1 MTATPTDRRTPHSPD
16 PSPDPSP
23 NLSASMPPPAPW
35 TVEDGAHVY
44 GVDAWGAGLFSVNDA
59 GHIEAVCGD
68 GPADR
73 IDLHAVVSGLRERGI
88 HPPVLLRFS
97 DILSRRLVELS
108 DAFKTA
114 MRENEYEGHYQPVYP
129 IKVNQ
134 QQQVVD
140 EVCRLGDEINCGLEV
155 GSKPE
160 LLAVLARTSVDSDQL
175 IICNGF
181 KDDAYCEAVLL
192 ATKLGRRIIPVVES
206 LREAHALIRIAK
218 MYDVR
223 PRLGVRVKLAS
234 KGSGRWRDSAGAKS
248 KFGLFVSEILEMV
261 ELLRAEG
268 LLDSLE
274 LLHCH
279 SGSQVQDIR
288 KVKDVVTELAHV
300 YVGLRRAG
308 AGLKYLDVGGGL
320 GVDYMGQQANAS
332 SSMNYSVEEYASDV
346 VYRIGAV
353 CQQAG
358 VPHPTIVTECGRA
371 MVAHSSVLV
380 MNVLGS
386 TGPRSLVA
394 GAEGIDL
401 KDLPGE
407 VPQPLV
413 DLKAALDD
421 VSERRLLECYHDA
434 MQARDAAMTLFS
446 LGYLSLEGRS
456 AAERLFWAACER
468 VLEVAR
474 RLDEMPEELEALED
488 QLSDI
493 YSCNFSIFQSL
504 PDVWAI
510 GQLFPICPIHRL
522 DEAPTRRAILADITC
537 DSDGEIRRFVSPDGP
552 ARSLPVHE
560 LSPGRHYDLGVFLVG
575 AYQETLGD
583 LHNLFGDAHAVHIR
597 LDEGE
602 WAIEEI
608 VRGDTAS
615 EVLGYMQ
622 HNPDALLSG
631 MVRDCERAVRRGVL
645 TANESKV
652 LLGFY
657 EKGLSSYTYLE
668 PDENRGNA

>member
-1 MTATPTDRRTPHSPD
+1 MTATPTSKTAEP
-16 PSPDPSP
+16 
-23 NLSASMPPPAPW
+23 LPAPW
-35 TVEDGAHVY
+35 TAEDGASFY
-44 GVDAWGAGLFSVNDA
+44 GVDSWGSGLFAVNAA
-59 GHIEAVCGD
+59 GHVEAVCGP

-73 IDLHAVVSGLRERGI
+73 IDVAQVVNGLRERGI

-97 DILSRRLVELS
+97 DILSRRLTELR
-108 DAFKTA
+108 DAFAVA
-114 MRENEYEGHYQPVYP
+114 MEENEYEGAYQPVYP

-160 LLAVLARTSVDSDQL
+160 LLAVLARTSVDTDQL

-206 LREAHALIRIAK
+206 LREARTIIRIAK
-218 MYDVR
+218 GYGVR
-223 PRLGVRVKLAS
+223 PRLGVRVKLS
-234 KGSGRWRDSAGAKS
+234 SRGSGRWRESAGAKS
-248 KFGLFVSEILEMV
+248 KFGLFVTEVLEMV

-268 LLDSLE
+268 MLDCLE

-288 KVKDVVTELAHV
+288 KVKDVVTELAYV

-308 AGLKYLDVGGGL
+308 AGVKYLDVGGGL
-320 GVDYMGQQANAS
+320 GVDYMGSQTNAA

-346 VYRIGAV
+346 VYRIGTV
-353 CQQAG
+353 CQQAE
-358 VPHPTIVTECGRA
+358 VEHPTIVTECGRA

-380 MNVLGS
+380 MNVLS
-386 TGPRSLVA
+386 ATGPSSLV
-394 GAEGIDL
+394 GDGSDIDL
-401 KDLPGE
+401 DALPDE
-407 VPQPLV
+407 PPQPLI
-413 DLKAALDD
+413 DLQTALSE

-434 MQARDAAMTLFS
+434 VQARDAAMTLFG

-456 AAERLFWAACER
+456 IAERLFWSVCAR
-468 VLEVAR
+468 VLQVAR
-474 RLDEMPEELEALED
+474 TLEEMPEELEPLED

-522 DEAPTRRAILADITC
+522 DEEPTKRAIIADITC
-537 DSDGEIRRFVSPDGP
+537 DSDGEIKRFVSPDGP

-560 LSPGRHYDLGVFLVG
+560 LSPGTPYDLGVFLVG

-645 TANESKV
+645 TVHESKV

-657 EKGLSSYTYLE
+657 ESGLSSYTYLE
-668 PDENRGNA
+668 PDGDDA